1 MSKVLSAGE
10 AVQEIVDG
18 AVVSSVGV
26 IGWLTPDSI
35 LKALGER
42 FEQSGHPRG
51 LTVYLPVGVGDAQG
65 IAGMD
70 HIAREGLMKRIVS
83 GSYINPVNPT
93 TGERP
98 RLMQLVQGNRIE
110 AYSWPIGASMHWLRE
125 VARRSPGYMTRVGLD
140 TYMDPRLRG
149 GKLTEKAKED
159 LVERI
164 TFSGDDYLFYP
175 TWNIDYAL
183 VRATSADED
192 GNLSF
197 EEEPIVSSAI
207 ELAIATKASGGR
219 VIAQVKR
226 VVPRHSRP
234 AREVRVP
241 AALVDTVVVDSDQ
254 WMCTNVSHEPAYLG
268 TDRLSLNELPRLAMS
283 PTKVIAR
290 RAAREV
296 QRGTLSIFGFGASSD
311 VPLVMAEEGAFDDD
325 RLDQYQFTTEH
336 GPYGGIVMS
345 GWQFSANIN
354 PDALLDGVNQFDVI
368 DGGLCEFA
376 ALAFAQFDQAGVV
389 NVSKFGR
396 ANPGAGG
403 FIDIAQNAR
412 HLVFTGTFTTGGL
425 AVSFPNRTLQIDQEG
440 KVRKFVATAEDV
452 TYRVIDGV
460 RDRAQ
465 TALIITERAVFEVTP
480 DGLVLSEIA
489 PGIDLECDVLGR
501 MDYQPRA
508 IADPLPTMDAEL
520 FREGS

>member
-1 MSKVLSAGE
+1 MSKIMTAAE
-10 AVQEIVDG
+10 AVARIDDASVI
-18 AVVSSVGV
+18 ASVGV
-26 IGWLTPDSI
+26 IGWLTPDSV

-42 FEQSGHPRG
+42 FETTGKPRD

-83 GSYINPVNPT
+83 GSYINPVNPA

-140 TYMDPRLRG
+140 TYMDPGLRG
-149 GKLTEKAKED
+149 GKFTELATED

-164 TFSGDDYLFYP
+164 SFRGQDYLFYP
-175 TWNIDYAL
+175 TWDIHHAI

-207 ELAIATKASGGR
+207 ELAIATKASRGT

-226 VVPRHSRP
+226 IVPRHSRP
-234 AREVRVP
+234 ARDVRVP
-241 AALVDTVVVDSDQ
+241 GALVDAVVVDPDQ
-254 WMCTNVSHEPAYLG
+254 WMCTNVPFEPAYLG
-268 TDRLSLNELPRLAMS
+268 TARVPLADLPRLPMS
-283 PTKVIAR
+283 ADKVIAR

-296 QRGTLSIFGFGASSD
+296 EEGTLTIFGFGASSD
-311 VPLVMAEEGAFDDD
+311 VPLVMAEEGAFDDGRID
-325 RLDQYQFTTEH
+325 RYRFTTEH

-345 GWQFSANIN
+345 GWQFSANVN
-354 PDALLDGVNQFDVI
+354 PDALLDGVTQFDVI

-376 ALAFAQFDQAGVV
+376 ALAFAQFDKEGVV

-412 HLVFTGTFTTGGL
+412 RLVFTGTFTTGGL
-425 AVSFPNRTLQIDQEG
+425 AVSFPDSSLRIDREG
-440 KVRKFVATAEDV
+440 TVRKFAARAEDV
-452 TYRVIDGV
+452 TYRVIDGI
-460 RDRAQ
+460 RNRGQ
-465 TALIITERAVFEVTP
+465 SALVITERAVFDVSGE
-480 DGLVLSEIA
+480 GLVLIEIA
-489 PGIDLECDVLGR
+489 PGVDLERDVLGQ
-501 MDYQPRA
+501 MDYAPHA
-508 IADPLPTMDAEL
+508 IADPLRTMDASL
-520 FREGS
+520 FREGA